1 MNSQPLRL
9 LCRAC
14 CSKRRPICPPALQS
28 SSPGRP
34 SGAQPRRGT
43 FQPQLRKRC
52 CYSFLGKG
60 GRRSSLQLRMRSEH
74 PSTAHPTQI
83 GKPERPLDANT
94 STSLCQLPTRCN
106 AHVGGRQDQRQPMS
120 AVDTPQSNAHE
131 GGRQDQHQPVPLAD
145 AQQSNAHDGGR
156 QDQHQPMPADDTQQ
170 SNAHEGGRQDPHQ
183 PVPLADA
190 QQCNAHDGVAA
201 AVPPPDGHPRRTDA
215 VHSGV
220 HRRDCGVATCPPG
233 DPVPNQPEA
242 PLHEPE
248 AVLRDD
254 SPTAPPLTHDA
265 LDTTEGPADGPGEP
279 HGAHTRR
286 FNPLQGARLR
296 AAFAAI
302 EPYDVETVLSHP
314 CSMLRAPPHFLK
326 GPLRKALR
334 FALDLI
340 YHAGSPEGLGQEQA
354 WKIWLLL
361 PRMLLFRHPGSSV
374 PKREFLARF
383 DDFFHGRWQ
392 ALVRASGAFP
402 QGQPSAAEAPDP
414 CHRETGQPGDDAARR
429 ADRAVRLARLG
440 ELSAARQALM
450 ADPLAPGDADTL
462 QRLTDPTSRP
472 NQQYEPI
479 PQGLSDWAPDR
490 AVELLP
496 ECFLANLR
504 RRRGAAGPSGLTGE
518 MLRLVLDDEEASDL
532 LWRVGARLARVEI
545 PAVVVP
551 WIGLGR
557 MVAVRKPSGGV
568 RGLVVGDVLRRLVS
582 RTLAQQCAERFDVAC
597 QPYQYALST
606 RCGSEALVHTLQYL
620 TQTSPAVTVLS
631 VDGVGA
637 YDHVSRLAMLQALRD
652 TPDACRVLP
661 YVRLWYSTPSAY
673 VWIDGNNCPHRVTQA
688 EGGEQGDPLMP
699 ALFSLG
705 MHRALTALQTE
716 LQPGERVFAFLD
728 DLYIVAAPERVR
740 TLFDAVARR
749 LYEEVRISLN
759 HAKTRVWN
767 AAAVEP
773 PGLDTLAPDGTA
785 WCGAEASPAEERG
798 ITVLGA
804 PLGTDAYVQTQL
816 TAVSDRQLR
825 FLQVLPTLPDLQVA
839 WLLLLYCASP
849 RSNYA
854 LRMLP
859 PNLTAGF
866 ASASDQAVQQCLYS
880 LLNAD
885 NSGHLPQQAAWTRW
899 LGTAECPA
907 ARPSCFLGVVGRRV
921 AGGPQ
926 ARSRARGNPFA
937 AACSARCLCFPG
949 RGPSR
954 GCALGPMRL

>member
-1 MNSQPLRL
+1 MAWKGSRCSPALGGAGGETAFAGAACASASPSARLASAAAWGGKPHGVLQRPPFQLQQRFLEGRQQVAIRGLTARHKKREAARRVAPHAFKRVVGPPLHGPRIQEAWCSDTAARAWSSATGGAPRSCASQLPSTAWLRHAADAATWGWPAASSNKGTNNQERFGLAGATPSTDAPAAANSWLFVPLLHAATGNLDRAASQQWETHAFLGVAWRQALQHLQCAPPIPVETTLRVLEVQQAAAVAEGRELTAPEIALPRVLQQASAYLPASASVFLTWAVERCTTPEGYIPATAQETLLLLFLGEGRAAQLVATADAFRASIDRPSNADRQARAPAGRQHQYQPVS
-9 LCRAC
+9 AAD
-14 CSKRRPICPPALQS
+14 ALQS
-28 SSPGRP
+28 
-34 SGAQPRRGT
+34 
-43 FQPQLRKRC
+43 
-52 CYSFLGKG
+52 
-60 GRRSSLQLRMRSEH
+60 
-74 PSTAHPTQI
+74 
-83 GKPERPLDANT
+83 D
-94 STSLCQLPTRCN
+94 
-106 AHVGGRQDQRQPMS
+106 AHVGGRQDQHQPMS
-120 AVDTPQSNAHE
+120 AVDTQQSNAHE

-190 QQCNAHDGVAA
+190 QQRNAHDGVAA

-233 DPVPNQPEA
+233 DPAPNQPEA

-302 EPYDVETVLSHP
+302 EPYDAETVLSHP
-314 CSMLRAPPHFLK
+314 CSMLRAPPRFLK

-340 YHAGSPEGLGQEQA
+340 YHAGSPEGLGQEHA

-504 RRRGAAGPSGLTGE
+504 RTRRGAAPGPSGLTGE

-532 LWRVGARLARVEI
+532 LWRVGACLARAEI
-545 PAVVVP
+545 PAAVVP

-582 RTLAQQCAERFDVAC
+582 RTLAQHFFLLAPFSAASQSQLR
-597 QPYQYALST
+597 
-606 RCGSEALVHTLQYL
+606 
-620 TQTSPAVTVLS
+620 
-631 VDGVGA
+631 GA
-637 YDHVSRLAMLQALRD
+637 PG
-652 TPDACRVLP
+652 TRVL
-661 YVRLWYSTPSAY
+661 
-673 VWIDGNNCPHRVTQA
+673 
-688 EGGEQGDPLMP
+688 
-699 ALFSLG
+699 
-705 MHRALTALQTE
+705 QT
-716 LQPGERVFAFLD
+716 VF
-728 DLYIVAAPERVR
+728 
-740 TLFDAVARR
+740 
-749 LYEEVRISLN
+749 
-759 HAKTRVWN
+759 
-767 AAAVEP
+767 
-773 PGLDTLAPDGTA
+773 
-785 WCGAEASPAEERG
+785 
-798 ITVLGA
+798 
-804 PLGTDAYVQTQL
+804 
-816 TAVSDRQLR
+816 
-825 FLQVLPTLPDLQVA
+825 
-839 WLLLLYCASP
+839 
-849 RSNYA
+849 
-854 LRMLP
+854 
-859 PNLTAGF
+859 
-866 ASASDQAVQQCLYS
+866 
-880 LLNAD
+880 
-885 NSGHLPQQAAWTRW
+885 
-899 LGTAECPA
+899 
-907 ARPSCFLGVVGRRV
+907 
-921 AGGPQ
+921 
-926 ARSRARGNPFA
+926 
-937 AACSARCLCFPG
+937 
-949 RGPSR
+949 
-954 GCALGPMRL
+954 

>member
-1 MNSQPLRL
+1 MKVAAKTRTSQCHSLTRSRAMPMTVSPRQCRPQTATPAEQTLCTPVSTVETAESQPV
-9 LCRAC
+9 
-14 CSKRRPICPPALQS
+14 RPAI
-28 SSPGRP
+28 
-34 SGAQPRRGT
+34 
-43 FQPQLRKRC
+43 
-52 CYSFLGKG
+52 
-60 GRRSSLQLRMRSEH
+60 
-74 PSTAHPTQI
+74 I
-83 GKPERPLDANT
+83 
-94 STSLCQLPTRCN
+94 
-106 AHVGGRQDQRQPMS
+106 
-120 AVDTPQSNAHE
+120 
-131 GGRQDQHQPVPLAD
+131 
-145 AQQSNAHDGGR
+145 
-156 QDQHQPMPADDTQQ
+156 
-170 SNAHEGGRQDPHQ
+170 
-183 PVPLADA
+183 
-190 QQCNAHDGVAA
+190 
-201 AVPPPDGHPRRTDA
+201 
-215 VHSGV
+215 
-220 HRRDCGVATCPPG
+220 
-233 DPVPNQPEA
+233 VPNQPEA

-326 GPLRKALR
+326 GPLQKALR

-462 QRLTDPTSRP
+462 QRLTDPSSRP

-504 RRRGAAGPSGLTGE
+504 RSRRGAAPGPSGLTGE

-532 LWRVGARLARVEI
+532 LWRVGARLARAEI

-568 RGLVVGDVLRRLVS
+568 RGLVVGDVLRRPNSSQSALMRRAS
-582 RTLAQQCAERFDVAC
+582 RTNMHSR
-597 QPYQYALST
+597 P
-606 RCGSEALVHTLQYL
+606 
-620 TQTSPAVTVLS
+620 
-631 VDGVGA
+631 GVGP
-637 YDHVSRLAMLQALRD
+637 RRW
-652 TPDACRVLP
+652 C
-661 YVRLWYSTPSAY
+661 TPSSTSRK
-673 VWIDGNNCPHRVTQA
+673 PR
-688 EGGEQGDPLMP
+688 
-699 ALFSLG
+699 
-705 MHRALTALQTE
+705 
-716 LQPGERVFAFLD
+716 
-728 DLYIVAAPERVR
+728 
-740 TLFDAVARR
+740 
-749 LYEEVRISLN
+749 
-759 HAKTRVWN
+759 
-767 AAAVEP
+767 P
-773 PGLDTLAPDGTA
+773 P
-785 WCGAEASPAEERG
+785 
-798 ITVLGA
+798 
-804 PLGTDAYVQTQL
+804 
-816 TAVSDRQLR
+816 
-825 FLQVLPTLPDLQVA
+825 
-839 WLLLLYCASP
+839 
-849 RSNYA
+849 
-854 LRMLP
+854 
-859 PNLTAGF
+859 
-866 ASASDQAVQQCLYS
+866 
-880 LLNAD
+880 
-885 NSGHLPQQAAWTRW
+885 
-899 LGTAECPA
+899 
-907 ARPSCFLGVVGRRV
+907 
-921 AGGPQ
+921 
-926 ARSRARGNPFA
+926 
-937 AACSARCLCFPG
+937 
-949 RGPSR
+949 
-954 GCALGPMRL
+954 